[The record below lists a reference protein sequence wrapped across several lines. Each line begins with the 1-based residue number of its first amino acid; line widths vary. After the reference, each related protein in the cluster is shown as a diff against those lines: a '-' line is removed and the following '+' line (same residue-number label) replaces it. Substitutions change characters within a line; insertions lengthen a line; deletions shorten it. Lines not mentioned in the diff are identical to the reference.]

1 MYFKLGK
8 MEKPPLSESYAED
21 KINHNRNCTPQC
33 SLTVIWI
40 ALVVNTLI
48 IILIGASSLLH
59 IRQNEIE
66 IHQLK
71 TQQMQLTAAFK
82 VIKNII
88 SLVRLLV
95 HYGLSE
101 PTSISY

>member
-1 MYFKLGK
+1 

-33 SLTVIWI
+33 SHTVIWI

-82 VIKNII
+82 VIKKYYLI
-88 SLVRLLV
+88 SPAISTLWAVRTHLNLILV
-95 HYGLSE
+95 HL
-101 PTSISY
+101 